1 MEEKLLN
8 MSMELCRDPMI
19 AVRDGILTGFNRA
32 ASAALPKLLPGTPAA
47 GQLPEAL
54 LDCPPG
60 DGVSLTP
67 LGTRDY
73 SVRCTASGPLR
84 LYAATPLEEEGERGF
99 LSEGVMHRL
108 LSGIGNLNLAVEQM
122 DLAANALVRE
132 QNRAILNR
140 SRLILTRQ
148 LGDLRTALALMEGNL
163 PMQVQELELV
173 GFCRALCEAVTA
185 CTADLG
191 TVLRFETEETA
202 LKARLDGALLERI
215 LLNLLS
221 NSFAATPAGGWVLLR
236 LERRDSSVLLT
247 VADNGRGIPPE
258 ILDRVFRRY
267 TVRATPE
274 DLSPAIGGGLG
285 LYLVSG
291 LTRLMGGT
299 PLIESPKGEGTVVR
313 LSLPRDGVNTEVHCG
328 VERAEPLDTA
338 VRRALAEL
346 LPLERFAAYEMD

>member
-8 MSMELCRDPMI
+8 MSMNLCRDPMI
-19 AVRDGILTGFNRA
+19 AVRDGVLTGFNRA
-32 ASAALPKLLPGTPAA
+32 AGAALPTLLPGTPAA

-60 DGVSLTP
+60 GAVSP
-67 LGTRDY
+67 ARLGQRDY
-73 SVRCTASGPLR
+73 SVRCAARDALR
-84 LYAATPLEEEGERGF
+84 LYVATPLEDEGERGF
-99 LSEGVMHRL
+99 LSDGVLNRL

-122 DLAANALVRE
+122 DMAANALVRE
-132 QNRAILNR
+132 RSRAILNR

-148 LGDLRTALALMEGNL
+148 LDDLRTALGLMERSL
-163 PMQVQELELV
+163 PMQMQELELV
-173 GFCRALCEAVTA
+173 GFCRALCAAVTA

-191 TVLRFETEETA
+191 TVLRFETDEAE
-202 LKARLDGALLERI
+202 LHARLDGALLERM

-221 NSFAATPAGGWVLLR
+221 NSFAGTPAGGTVRLR
-236 LERRDSSVLLT
+236 LEQRGGAVLLT
-247 VADNGRGIPPE
+247 VADTGRGIPPE
-258 ILDRVFRRY
+258 VLDRVFRRY

-274 DLSPAIGGGLG
+274 DLSPAMGGGLG

-291 LTRLMGGT
+291 LARMLEGTLM
-299 PLIESPKGEGTVVR
+299 IESRPGEGTVAR
-313 LSLPRDGVNTEVHCG
+313 LSLPRKGIEAPIRCP
-328 VERAEPLDTA
+328 VEAAEPLGTA